1 MAVWAIAAA
10 AAAKAIYGAY
20 AGAEAAKA
28 GDRQADAVEAL
39 IPSTLLV
46 SKAKKKAVTQT
57 SYAKTLFSKDIVAG
71 EIGNIRIERELASKK
86 VLAETAGS
94 GVLADTGS
102 TLDVQMSVLNEGRKN
117 EANLLAQMSMEKT
130 KNAWEALQERRS
142 IDRHTQL
149 EIEKIRAR
157 AQELREQ
164 GKDAKRQAYASA
176 ILGVGTS
183 FAQYKAQS

>member
-10 AAAKAIYGAY
+10 A
-20 AGAEAAKA
+20 AAKA